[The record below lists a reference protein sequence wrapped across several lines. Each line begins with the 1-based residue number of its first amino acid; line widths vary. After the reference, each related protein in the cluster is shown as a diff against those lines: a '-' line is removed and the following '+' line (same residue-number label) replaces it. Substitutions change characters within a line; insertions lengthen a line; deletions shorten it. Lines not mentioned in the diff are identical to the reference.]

1 MDILYFLSHLD
12 EHLVSLSQ
20 QYGYLA
26 DLILFL
32 IIFSETGL
40 VIAPLLPG
48 DTLLFVA
55 GAVATGSVLHPAP
68 FNLPLLFVTLS
79 AGAFLGNQ
87 VNFQIGRWIGPKVFH
102 WERSVLFNP
111 SHLAEAHA
119 FYELHGGKTIVLARF
134 IPIVRTYAPFVA
146 GIGDMSH
153 SRFALF
159 NAVGALS
166 WVGSLL
172 LAGHWFG
179 NVPFVKGH
187 LTLMILGIIALTLLP
202 VTFAAIRHGLL
213 RRRRRRS

>member
-1 MDILYFLSHLD
+1 MGILHFLSHLD

-20 QYGYLA
+20 HYGYAA
-26 DLILFL
+26 DIILFL

-55 GAVATGSVLHPAP
+55 GAVATGGVLHPGP
-68 FNLPLLFVTLS
+68 FNLPLLFVVLS

-87 VNFQIGRWIGPKVFH
+87 INFQIGRWIGPKVFH
-102 WERSVLFNP
+102 WERSALFNP
-111 SHLAEAHA
+111 RHLAEAHA
-119 FYELHGGKTIVLARF
+119 FYERHGGKTIVLARF
-134 IPIVRTYAPFVA
+134 VPIVRTYAPFVA

-159 NAVGALS
+159 NALGAVS
-166 WVGSLL
+166 WVGLLL
-172 LAGHWFG
+172 LAGHLFG

-187 LTLMILGIIALTLLP
+187 LTVMILGIVALTLLP
-202 VTFAAIRHGLL
+202 VVLATLRHTL
-213 RRRRRRS
+213 RRSR